1 MTSTITGFTSEAAR
15 DAAVASGRIS
25 SSAASKLPIEST
37 GVSDRYSS
45 SSSSG
50 SSSKGTSKSTVT
62 YTQLASGETPTYGT
76 KGAQVADLQNFLN
89 SQGANIKVDSY
100 YGPETQK
107 AYNAYIS
114 SIGSVAPT
122 NASNVQ
128 TITDFSLP
136 YTAPTQYSTTNSI
149 AEVNSMQSLIDY
161 YKKQYAANQ
170 AQLSKAEQ
178 NKGNI
183 LQNMLGL
190 STQTTEQI
198 KSDINPDYLAEQEA
212 SLEKIKSYQNE
223 YAKIEAQRDTQI
235 AQLTGNPEATR
246 DFLNNEVN
254 QIERV
259 ATPKLNQIASKINA
273 ETAVMTGKKELMDEA
288 VNSAVADREWQ
299 WNTYSAFLNENKDII
314 NKLDNKTQNA
324 VEFMTDYY
332 YKQYQ
337 DARDEQ
343 TTIGNLI
350 MEGKLPASALGMSYS
365 QAISKYP
372 NYGGNTNTVSSGVK
386 LSSTDQQTYEAY
398 RAQISSY
405 DSKDAA
411 MKDLENNKFN
421 ITKAIGDSGYNMLV
435 QDITNSSLP
444 ESSTTFWN
452 KVQNLWNN
460 IKSKIS

>member
-1 MTSTITGFTSEAAR
+1 MATDIIQYDPNTGKKLSSGQSVSFEGKTYTQGKSFSETIGGSSGGSSKTTSKT
-15 DAAVASGRIS
+15 S
-25 SSAASKLPIEST
+25 SSPT
-37 GVSDRYSS
+37 G
-45 SSSSG
+45 
-50 SSSKGTSKSTVT
+50 SKSTVT
-62 YTQLASGETPTYGT
+62 YTQLASGDTPTYGT
-76 KGAQVADLQNFLN
+76 KGAQVTDLQNFLN

-114 SIGSVAPT
+114 SLGSVAPT

-128 TITDFSLP
+128 TVADFSIP
-136 YTAPTQYSTTNSI
+136 YTSPTQYATTNSI

-170 AQLSKAEQ
+170 AQSSQAEQ

-223 YAKIEAQRDTQI
+223 YAKIEAQRDAQI
-235 AQLTGNPEATR
+235 ATITGNPEATR

-337 DARDEQ
+337 DAKDEQ
-343 TTIGNLI
+343 TKIAELI
-350 MEGKLPASALGMSYS
+350 MNGDLPASALGMSYS

-372 NYGGNTNTVSSGVK
+372 NYGGNRNYTVKSGDTLTSIANSLGLTVDTVRMLNPGINENNLQIGQKLNTNTGNLTYNPAASGINF
-386 LSSTDQQTYEAY
+386 D
-398 RAQISSY
+398 
-405 DSKDAA
+405 
-411 MKDLENNKFN
+411 DL
-421 ITKAIGDSGYNMLV
+421 
-435 QDITNSSLP
+435 
-444 ESSTTFWN
+444 
-452 KVQNLWNN
+452 
-460 IKSKIS
+460 